1 MPARI
6 ELKTIVRTLYD
17 RLWSTTKDDKVIL
30 HRDEFTTAILRAGL
44 LADKTAIRTKWLML
58 PGFGAY
64 TSTGNPR
71 IFLPHQTLQDLYLVD
86 LLALRL
92 DLGITT
98 PKAGDYI
105 MGADQ

>member
-6 ELKTIVRTLYD
+6 EIKTIVRTLYD
-17 RLWSTTKDDKVIL
+17 RLWSTNKDDKVIL
-30 HRDEFTTAILRAGL
+30 HRDEFITTILRAGL
-44 LADKTAIRTKWLML
+44 MADKTAIRTKWQML

-64 TSTGNPR
+64 LTGNPR
-71 IFLPHQTLQDLYLVD
+71 IFLPHQTRQDVYLVD

-92 DLGITT
+92 DLNITT

-105 MGADQ
+105 VGATE

>member
-6 ELKTIVRTLYD
+6 EIKTIVRTLYD
-17 RLWSTTKDDKVIL
+17 RLWSTNKDDKVIL
-30 HRDEFTTAILRAGL
+30 HRDEFITTILRTGL
-44 LADKTAIRTKWLML
+44 MADKTAIRTKWLML

-64 TSTGNPR
+64 LTGTPR
-71 IFLPHQTLQDLYLVD
+71 IFLPHQTRQDVYLVD

-92 DLGITT
+92 DLNITT

-105 MGADQ
+105 VGASE